1 MNSEQIDALNQVI
14 KSCIN
19 YGSYPPYFK
28 KQCKENISKFLE
40 VMGAQNCKV
49 VDRIGYIP
57 SFKVK
62 ECCDVVNDE
71 EIEIL
76 LLDK

>member
-1 MNSEQIDALNQVI
+1 MNQEQIDALNKVI
-14 KSCIN
+14 KSCYN
-19 YGSYPPYFK
+19 HGSAYPCYK
-28 KQCKENISKFLE
+28 KQCKESISKFLK
-40 VMGAQNCKV
+40 VMGAQNCEV
-49 VDRIGYIP
+49 VDRAGFIP

-71 EIEIL
+71 KIEIL

>member
-1 MNSEQIDALNQVI
+1 MNSEQIDALNKVI
-14 KSCIN
+14 KSCFN
-19 YGSYPPYFK
+19 HGGAYPCFK

-40 VMGAQNCKV
+40 VMGVQNCEV

-62 ECCDVVNDE
+62 ECCDVVNGE

-76 LLDK
+76 LVDK